1 MTDGFAAVIEIA
13 RASRSPMERAASALD
28 RDRYKIFCA
37 TYASMRVIDDFVDD
51 DFLAKPV
58 DARTVERASA
68 KATVEAWRTAST
80 AALSCGKAPAV
91 GDPFYLTNGALAET
105 RALAV
110 MDTGPWDRL
119 ADAMQRDVAEPKM
132 IDWSD
137 FLDYAEGATAAPA
150 AVFIEILSLQAGA
163 DGRLVSQL
171 EGPAVER
178 IRNSAILL
186 YLVHIMR
193 DLAEDAAKGAMM
205 LTLPESLFAEM
216 GITGAGFAAS
226 APTDSEL
233 VQSVRGRI
241 ADYAERFLLPALA
254 ELTMLD
260 AALDPADAAILRG
273 LCEPYI
279 ERYEKFQTT

>member
-1 MTDGFAAVIEIA
+1 
-13 RASRSPMERAASALD
+13 
-28 RDRYKIFCA
+28 
-37 TYASMRVIDDFVDD
+37 IDDFVDD

-58 DARTVERASA
+58 ATRVIERPSA
-68 KATVEAWRTAST
+68 LATVTAWREAST
-80 AALSCGKAPAV
+80 AALASGTAPAAS
-91 GDPFYLTNGALAET
+91 DPFKSTNLALAET
-105 RALAV
+105 HRLAV

-119 ADAMQRDVAEPKM
+119 AGAMQRDVAEPTM
-132 IDWSD
+132 ADWAD
-137 FLDYAEGATAAPA
+137 FLEYAEGATAAPA
-150 AVFIEILSLQAGA
+150 AVFIEILALQAGP
-163 DGRLVSQL
+163 DGRLVSRL
-171 EGPAVER
+171 DGPAADR
-178 IRNSAILL
+178 IRNSAVLL

-216 GITGAGFAAS
+216 GMDGATFAAS
-226 APTDSEL
+226 APTDPTL
-233 VQSVRGRI
+233 VQSAQRRI

-279 ERYEKFQTT
+279 ERYEKFQDS